1 MNEIAYWI
9 WLLRTLGPAAATA
22 DILRYFGSARGLYE
36 AGSAEWRLSGLLTPS
51 QITALTKYSP
61 SESGGI
67 MRTCVE
73 NGWQIVTPDS
83 PLYPPRLRD
92 LRNFPPV
99 LFVCGDARVLTHD
112 VQIAMVGTR
121 KASTYGRRV
130 AVLLAS
136 ALAEAGAVIV
146 SGGALGIDSAAHMGA
161 LSAHGKTVAVLGC
174 GLGTNYLRE
183 NAALRTEIAKNG
195 ALISEFLPFSPASKV
210 TFPLR
215 NRIISGMTLGT
226 VVIEAGERSG
236 SLITAR
242 YALEQ
247 GRDVFAVPGDI
258 ISSAFTGA
266 NKLIHDG
273 AKPVFTPL
281 DILEEYVYTYSE
293 GLHLEGAGRSLG
305 EMLRE
310 HDRRAAASAP
320 TTPAKRAARVCAPAN
335 TRANA
340 HMSENTGAQA
350 KSPES
355 ADAPTQS
362 PQAEFVPLPE
372 TASERAKTVYAVLG
386 EGLHIDDLRAKT
398 QLPVSVCL
406 AALTELELCGC
417 VRSSQGRKYRKI
429 RVSGE
434 NGERSDTP

>member
-99 LFVCGDARVLTHD
+99 LFVCGDARVLTRD

-130 AVLLAS
+130 ATLLAS
-136 ALAEAGAVIV
+136 ALAQAGAVIV

-242 YALEQ
+242 CALEQ

-372 TASERAKTVYAVLG
+372 TVSEQAKTVYAALG

-417 VRSSQGRKYRKI
+417 VRSGQGRKYRKI